1 MKKKDKRRS
10 RRYGTKEPSIFG
22 VGRHSH
28 VSTTTKNSFSV
39 IPIVANYQDLFTDK
53 VGNNAAYS
61 FWRKKVSER
70 VKDPEKRELL
80 APVVPPHS
88 FGCKRPSQEQY
99 FYEIFN
105 QDNVDLVDI
114 NLNPVTEI
122 TPKGLKTTEKEFE
135 FDVLILATGARAGA
149 QSRQMRN

>member
-1 MKKKDKRRS
+1 M
-10 RRYGTKEPSIFG
+10 
-22 VGRHSH
+22 
-28 VSTTTKNSFSV
+28 
-39 IPIVANYQDLFTDK
+39 
-53 VGNNAAYS
+53 
-61 FWRKKVSER
+61 
-70 VKDPEKRELL
+70 KDPEKRELL